1 MDRKFLFAAVA
12 AAMPA
17 AVALRPT
24 MGWRWLGG
32 QAKDCPAV
40 EALAGEVFE
49 AGVAFAGRIGWGE
62 EGGHGG
68 VRLVRCCVNVNS

>member
-17 AVALRPT
+17 AVTLRT
-24 MGWRWLGG
+24 MSWLRLGG

-40 EALAGEVFE
+40 EPLPGEVFE
-49 AGVAFAGRIGWGE
+49 AGVAFAGRIGWG
-62 EGGHGG
+62 
-68 VRLVRCCVNVNS
+68 